1 MKIIVKLLFMSD
13 FCLGIIDTNNT
24 KHLKKINKQEI
35 NAYSMAT
42 YKMVELMH
50 ARRQKERNRTTC
62 YL

>member
-1 MKIIVKLLFMSD
+1 MKIIVKLSFMSD

-35 NAYSMAT
+35 NACSMAT

>member
-35 NAYSMAT
+35 NACSMAT

-50 ARRQKERNRTTC
+50 ARRQKEK
-62 YL
+62 

>member
-35 NAYSMAT
+35 NALAWQPTRWWS
-42 YKMVELMH
+42 
-50 ARRQKERNRTTC
+50 
-62 YL
+62 